1 MLNRPGARS
10 ALIRTCRG
18 LASRSNGAM
27 KRFTNP
33 NSREDPHHPPRP
45 RQHVRFDD
53 EGGAGTTSGR
63 NFRPPPPRPNDAH
76 QPWRTNQNA
85 PAFAAGQ
92 PRQHSGG
99 RGQGRGQ
106 GRAGRHRTS
115 VEDATSRGVAA
126 REWHPSPPSVVD
138 AREPGTSGQVPA
150 PPPGEYRV
158 MSYNLLADSHA
169 WKYRNELYRGIPD
182 FILRWPR
189 RLRGVVQEVKALRP
203 DVLCLQ
209 ECEDF
214 DGIAAELRGCG
225 YEGLHA
231 PRAGGRTDGC
241 SLFYRSDAFRC
252 EGFEA
257 IDFTD
262 FDLRENA
269 AAVACLVPIG
279 HGLHDPTPTPVVVG
293 CVHLLFNPR
302 RGDRKLGQLRVFI
315 ERVEAMRRSSRRGG
329 VEPHAMLVGDFNAE
343 PDSPLYGY
351 IAHGRL
357 DVSRV
362 DRRDMSGCLVE
373 GEHVSN
379 NAADVGGGL
388 SSTQE
393 AAWADWE
400 EEEGDDES
408 VGETERIAVRLA
420 DNYWDLEGLALAFGD
435 GDGDGEDG
443 VEKTKS
449 PSAMSKGTAKRG
461 DARAIRAMMSALEG
475 RPRAAEGT
483 AREWDGRHRLTHA
496 YAGNLQSCYREVCGA
511 EPAMTSFHGKFRGTV
526 DYIFHTPGIRST
538 RVLKPPRLRG
548 GLPSEEYP
556 SDHVSVVADVR
567 L

>member
-1 MLNRPGARS
+1 M
-10 ALIRTCRG
+10 
-18 LASRSNGAM
+18 
-27 KRFTNP
+27 
-33 NSREDPHHPPRP
+33 
-45 RQHVRFDD
+45 
-53 EGGAGTTSGR
+53 
-63 NFRPPPPRPNDAH
+63 
-76 QPWRTNQNA
+76 
-85 PAFAAGQ
+85 
-92 PRQHSGG
+92 
-99 RGQGRGQ
+99 
-106 GRAGRHRTS
+106 
-115 VEDATSRGVAA
+115 SRGVAA

-214 DGIAAELRGCG
+214 DGIAAELRECG

-262 FDLRENA
+262 FGLRENA

-279 HGLHDPTPTPVVVG
+279 THTNDATPTPVVVG

-379 NAADVGGGL
+379 NATDVGGGL

-408 VGETERIAVRLA
+408 VGETERIALRLA

-496 YAGNLQSCYREVCGA
+496 YAGNLRSCYREVCGA

-526 DYIFHTPGIRST
+526 DYIFHTPGIGST